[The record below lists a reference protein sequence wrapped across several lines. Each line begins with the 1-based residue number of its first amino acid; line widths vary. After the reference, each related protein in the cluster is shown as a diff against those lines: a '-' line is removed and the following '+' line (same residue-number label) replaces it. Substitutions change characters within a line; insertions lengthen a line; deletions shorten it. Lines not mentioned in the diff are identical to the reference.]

1 MNLLEQCQK
10 WTEAGEYQKIID
22 TITSIDEESR
32 TPEINSE
39 LARAY
44 NNIAESEEKEYFQKA
59 LDLLL
64 PYEEYFGNEHKWNF
78 RTAFSY
84 YYLDKDSS
92 YFVVNNDEVT
102 IDITKVKENNPSF
115 LDDDYFID
123 IAFYLKID
131 GYTGYETDLPS
142 VTLSSNDTNVI
153 KDRTIR
159 YYINGTTTISKLY
172 FNNNISKISLKLSSL
187 ELSSGAVASFNNVR
201 FAFYSYVR

>member
-1 MNLLEQCQK
+1 MENGTNLDSKKNLK
-10 WTEAGEYQKIID
+10 VLIISIISGIIIVLAGISIYLGIFYTTKDYRLVKNNYDVYLNEDKKD
-22 TITSIDEESR
+22 LTSID
-32 TPEINSE
+32 
-39 LARAY
+39 A
-44 NNIAESEEKEYFQKA
+44 
-59 LDLLL
+59 
-64 PYEEYFGNEHKWNF
+64 
-78 RTAFSY
+78 Y
-84 YYLDKDSS
+84 YYLDKDAS

-102 IDITKVKENNPSF
+102 IDVTKVKENNPSF
-115 LDDDYFID
+115 LADDYFID

-142 VTLSSNDTNVI
+142 VTLSSDDTNVI

-159 YYINGTTTISKLY
+159 YYINGTTTISKLH

>member
-1 MNLLEQCQK
+1 MENGTNLDSKKNLK
-10 WTEAGEYQKIID
+10 VLIISIISGIIIVLAGISIYLGIFYTTKDYRLVKNNYDVYLNEDKKD
-22 TITSIDEESR
+22 LTSND
-32 TPEINSE
+32 
-39 LARAY
+39 A
-44 NNIAESEEKEYFQKA
+44 
-59 LDLLL
+59 
-64 PYEEYFGNEHKWNF
+64 
-78 RTAFSY
+78 Y
-84 YYLDKDSS
+84 YYLDKDPS

>member
-1 MNLLEQCQK
+1 MENGTNLGSKKNLK
-10 WTEAGEYQKIID
+10 VLIISIISGIVIVLAGISIYLGIFYTTKDYRLVKNNYDVYLNEDKKD
-22 TITSIDEESR
+22 LTSND
-32 TPEINSE
+32 
-39 LARAY
+39 A
-44 NNIAESEEKEYFQKA
+44 
-59 LDLLL
+59 
-64 PYEEYFGNEHKWNF
+64 
-78 RTAFSY
+78 Y
-84 YYLDKDSS
+84 YYLDKDPS

-102 IDITKVKENNPSF
+102 IDVTKVKENNPSF

-172 FNNNISKISLKLSSL
+172 FNNNISEISLKLSSL

>member
-1 MNLLEQCQK
+1 MENGTNLDSKKNLK
-10 WTEAGEYQKIID
+10 VLIISIISGIIIVLAGISIYLGIFYTTKDYRLVKNNYDVYLNEDKKD
-22 TITSIDEESR
+22 LTSID
-32 TPEINSE
+32 
-39 LARAY
+39 A
-44 NNIAESEEKEYFQKA
+44 
-59 LDLLL
+59 
-64 PYEEYFGNEHKWNF
+64 
-78 RTAFSY
+78 Y
-84 YYLDKDSS
+84 YYLDKDPS
-92 YFVVNNDEVT
+92 YFVVNNDEVA
-102 IDITKVKENNPSF
+102 IDVTKVKENNPSF
-115 LDDDYFID
+115 LDDDYFVD

>member
-1 MNLLEQCQK
+1 MENDTNLDSKKNLK
-10 WTEAGEYQKIID
+10 VLIISIISGIIIVLAGISIYLGIFYTTKDYRLIKNNYDVYLNEDKKD
-22 TITSIDEESR
+22 LTSSD
-32 TPEINSE
+32 
-39 LARAY
+39 A
-44 NNIAESEEKEYFQKA
+44 
-59 LDLLL
+59 
-64 PYEEYFGNEHKWNF
+64 
-78 RTAFSY
+78 Y
-84 YYLDKDSS
+84 YYLDKDPS

-102 IDITKVKENNPSF
+102 IDVTKVKENNPSF

-153 KDRTIR
+153 KDRIIR

>member
-1 MNLLEQCQK
+1 MENDTNLDSKKNLK
-10 WTEAGEYQKIID
+10 VLIISIISGIIIVLAGISIYLGIFYTTKDYRLVKNNYDVYLNEDKKD
-22 TITSIDEESR
+22 LTSID
-32 TPEINSE
+32 
-39 LARAY
+39 A
-44 NNIAESEEKEYFQKA
+44 
-59 LDLLL
+59 
-64 PYEEYFGNEHKWNF
+64 
-78 RTAFSY
+78 Y
-84 YYLDKDSS
+84 YYLDKDPS

-102 IDITKVKENNPSF
+102 IDVTKVKENNPSF

>member
-1 MNLLEQCQK
+1 MENATNLDSKKNLK
-10 WTEAGEYQKIID
+10 VLILSIISGIIIVLAGISIYLGIFYTTKDYRLVKNNYDVYLNEGKKD
-22 TITSIDEESR
+22 LTSID
-32 TPEINSE
+32 
-39 LARAY
+39 A
-44 NNIAESEEKEYFQKA
+44 
-59 LDLLL
+59 
-64 PYEEYFGNEHKWNF
+64 
-78 RTAFSY
+78 Y
-84 YYLDKDSS
+84 YYLDKDPS

-172 FNNNISKISLKLSSL
+172 FNNNISEISLKLSSL

>member
-1 MNLLEQCQK
+1 MENGTNLDSKKNLK
-10 WTEAGEYQKIID
+10 VLIISIISGIIIVLAGISIYLGIFYTTKDYRLVKNNYDVYLNEDKKD
-22 TITSIDEESR
+22 LTSND
-32 TPEINSE
+32 
-39 LARAY
+39 A
-44 NNIAESEEKEYFQKA
+44 
-59 LDLLL
+59 
-64 PYEEYFGNEHKWNF
+64 
-78 RTAFSY
+78 Y

-102 IDITKVKENNPSF
+102 IDVTKVKENNPSF

-123 IAFYLKID
+123 VAFYLKID

>member
-1 MNLLEQCQK
+1 MENGTNLDSKKNLK
-10 WTEAGEYQKIID
+10 VLILSIISGIIIVLAGISIYLGIFYTTKDYRLVKNNYDVYLNEDKKD
-22 TITSIDEESR
+22 LTSIDV
-32 TPEINSE
+32 
-39 LARAY
+39 
-44 NNIAESEEKEYFQKA
+44 
-59 LDLLL
+59 
-64 PYEEYFGNEHKWNF
+64 
-78 RTAFSY
+78 Y
-84 YYLDKDSS
+84 YYLDKDPS

-115 LDDDYFID
+115 LDDDYFIN

-153 KDRTIR
+153 KDRTIC

-172 FNNNISKISLKLSSL
+172 FNNNISKICLKLSSL

>member
-1 MNLLEQCQK
+1 MENGINLDSKKNLK
-10 WTEAGEYQKIID
+10 VLIISIISGIIIVLAGISIYLGIFYTTKDYRLVKNNYDVYLNEDKKD
-22 TITSIDEESR
+22 LTSND
-32 TPEINSE
+32 
-39 LARAY
+39 A
-44 NNIAESEEKEYFQKA
+44 
-59 LDLLL
+59 
-64 PYEEYFGNEHKWNF
+64 
-78 RTAFSY
+78 Y
-84 YYLDKDSS
+84 YYLDKDPS
-92 YFVVNNDEVT
+92 YFIVNNDEVT
-102 IDITKVKENNPSF
+102 IDVTKVKENNPSF

-131 GYTGYETDLPS
+131 GYTGYETVLPS

-172 FNNNISKISLKLSSL
+172 FNNNISEISLKLSSL

>member
-1 MNLLEQCQK
+1 MENDTNLDSKKNLK
-10 WTEAGEYQKIID
+10 VLIISIISGIIIVLAGISIYLGIFYTTKDYRLIKNNYDVYLNEDKKD
-22 TITSIDEESR
+22 LTSSD
-32 TPEINSE
+32 
-39 LARAY
+39 A
-44 NNIAESEEKEYFQKA
+44 
-59 LDLLL
+59 
-64 PYEEYFGNEHKWNF
+64 
-78 RTAFSY
+78 Y
-84 YYLDKDSS
+84 YYLDKDPS

-102 IDITKVKENNPSF
+102 IDVTKVKENNPSF
-115 LDDDYFID
+115 LDDVYFID

-153 KDRTIR
+153 KDRIIR

>member
-1 MNLLEQCQK
+1 MENGTNLDSKKNLK
-10 WTEAGEYQKIID
+10 VLIISIISGIIIVLAGISIYLGIFYTTKDYRLVKNNYDVYLNEDKKD
-22 TITSIDEESR
+22 LTSND
-32 TPEINSE
+32 
-39 LARAY
+39 A
-44 NNIAESEEKEYFQKA
+44 
-59 LDLLL
+59 
-64 PYEEYFGNEHKWNF
+64 
-78 RTAFSY
+78 Y
-84 YYLDKDSS
+84 YYLDKDPS

-102 IDITKVKENNPSF
+102 IDVTKVKENNPSF

-131 GYTGYETDLPS
+131 GYTGYETNLPS

-201 FAFYSYVR
+201 FAFYSYMR

>member
-1 MNLLEQCQK
+1 MENGTNLDSKKNLK
-10 WTEAGEYQKIID
+10 VLIISIISGIIIVLAGISIYLGIFYTTKDYRLVKNNYDVYLNEDKKD
-22 TITSIDEESR
+22 LTSND
-32 TPEINSE
+32 
-39 LARAY
+39 A
-44 NNIAESEEKEYFQKA
+44 
-59 LDLLL
+59 
-64 PYEEYFGNEHKWNF
+64 
-78 RTAFSY
+78 Y
-84 YYLDKDSS
+84 YYLDKDPS

-142 VTLSSNDTNVI
+142 VSLSSNDTNVI

-172 FNNNISKISLKLSSL
+172 FNNDISKISLKLSSL
-187 ELSSGAVASFNNVR
+187 ELSSGAVASFNNLR

>member
-1 MNLLEQCQK
+1 MENGTNLASKKNLK
-10 WTEAGEYQKIID
+10 VLILSIISGIIIVLAGISIYLGIFYTTKDYRLVKNNYDVYLNEDKKD
-22 TITSIDEESR
+22 LTSID
-32 TPEINSE
+32 
-39 LARAY
+39 A
-44 NNIAESEEKEYFQKA
+44 
-59 LDLLL
+59 
-64 PYEEYFGNEHKWNF
+64 
-78 RTAFSY
+78 Y
-84 YYLDKDSS
+84 YYLDKDPS

-172 FNNNISKISLKLSSL
+172 FNNNISKICLKLSSL
-187 ELSSGAVASFNNVR
+187 ELSSGAVVSFNNVR

>member
-1 MNLLEQCQK
+1 MENGTNLDSKKNLK
-10 WTEAGEYQKIID
+10 VLIFSIISGIIIVLAGISIYLGIFYTTKDYRLVKNNYDVYLNEDKKD
-22 TITSIDEESR
+22 LTSID
-32 TPEINSE
+32 
-39 LARAY
+39 A
-44 NNIAESEEKEYFQKA
+44 
-59 LDLLL
+59 
-64 PYEEYFGNEHKWNF
+64 
-78 RTAFSY
+78 Y
-84 YYLDKDSS
+84 YYLDKDPS

-172 FNNNISKISLKLSSL
+172 FNNNISEISLKLSSL

>member
-1 MNLLEQCQK
+1 MENGTNLDSKKNLK
-10 WTEAGEYQKIID
+10 VLILSIISGIIIVLAGISIYLGIFYTTKDYRLVKNNYDVYLNEGKKD
-22 TITSIDEESR
+22 LTSIDV
-32 TPEINSE
+32 
-39 LARAY
+39 
-44 NNIAESEEKEYFQKA
+44 
-59 LDLLL
+59 
-64 PYEEYFGNEHKWNF
+64 
-78 RTAFSY
+78 Y
-84 YYLDKDSS
+84 YYLDKDPS

-142 VTLSSNDTNVI
+142 VTLSSNDINVI

-172 FNNNISKISLKLSSL
+172 FNNNISEISLKLSSL

>member
-1 MNLLEQCQK
+1 MENGTNLDSKKNLK
-10 WTEAGEYQKIID
+10 VLILSIISGIIIVLAGISIYLGIFYTTKDYRLVKNNYDVYLNEDKKD
-22 TITSIDEESR
+22 LTSND
-32 TPEINSE
+32 
-39 LARAY
+39 A
-44 NNIAESEEKEYFQKA
+44 
-59 LDLLL
+59 
-64 PYEEYFGNEHKWNF
+64 
-78 RTAFSY
+78 Y
-84 YYLDKDSS
+84 YYVDKDSS

-102 IDITKVKENNPSF
+102 IDVTKVKENNPSF

-142 VTLSSNDTNVI
+142 VTLSSDDTNVI
-153 KDRTIR
+153 KARTIR

-172 FNNNISKISLKLSSL
+172 FNNNISKICLKLSSL

>member
-1 MNLLEQCQK
+1 MSLNLKVLIFSIISGIIIVL
-10 WTEAGEYQKIID
+10 AGISIYLGIFYTTKDYRLVKNNYDVYLNEDKKD
-22 TITSIDEESR
+22 LTSID
-32 TPEINSE
+32 
-39 LARAY
+39 A
-44 NNIAESEEKEYFQKA
+44 
-59 LDLLL
+59 
-64 PYEEYFGNEHKWNF
+64 
-78 RTAFSY
+78 Y
-84 YYLDKDSS
+84 YYLDKDPS

-172 FNNNISKISLKLSSL
+172 FNNNISEISLKLSSL

>member
-1 MNLLEQCQK
+1 MENGTNLDSKKNLK
-10 WTEAGEYQKIID
+10 VLIISIISGIIIVLAGISIYLGIFYTTKDYRLVKNNYDVYLNEDKKD
-22 TITSIDEESR
+22 LTSND
-32 TPEINSE
+32 
-39 LARAY
+39 A
-44 NNIAESEEKEYFQKA
+44 
-59 LDLLL
+59 
-64 PYEEYFGNEHKWNF
+64 
-78 RTAFSY
+78 Y
-84 YYLDKDSS
+84 YYLDKDPS

-102 IDITKVKENNPSF
+102 IDVTKVKENNPSF

-159 YYINGTTTISKLY
+159 YYINSTTTISKLY
-172 FNNNISKISLKLSSL
+172 FNNNISEISLKLSSL

>member
-1 MNLLEQCQK
+1 MENGTNLDSKKNLK
-10 WTEAGEYQKIID
+10 VLIISIISGIIIVLAGISIYLGIFYTTKDYRLVKNNYDVYLNEDKKD
-22 TITSIDEESR
+22 LTSND
-32 TPEINSE
+32 
-39 LARAY
+39 A
-44 NNIAESEEKEYFQKA
+44 
-59 LDLLL
+59 
-64 PYEEYFGNEHKWNF
+64 
-78 RTAFSY
+78 Y
-84 YYLDKDSS
+84 YYVDKDSS

-102 IDITKVKENNPSF
+102 IDVTKVKENNPSF

-153 KDRTIR
+153 KARTIR

-172 FNNNISKISLKLSSL
+172 FNNNISKICLKLSSL